1 MPLRKPLLP
10 DCFLTWTEP
19 PDDRGDEVFR
29 IVSWRRSLTLKG
41 HSFRE
46 FDREVVPLLDGRHD
60 IDTIAEEVSDLFDRP
75 DLEAA
80 LAMLEA
86 QGIVTDGAASDADPP
101 AHLSPQL
108 AWLGEAAPEGRQA
121 QGRLTAAT
129 VAVFGAF
136 GPGAAAARALA
147 AAGLGRLIIVDPGRV
162 GPSDPYF
169 SPLYR
174 AEDAGRPRAE
184 ALAESL
190 AALAPE
196 TGIAAHPERPA
207 DAAAIGALIETAD
220 LVLCCL
226 ESGELNLA
234 LKLNRACR
242 EARKRWIAGS
252 LEGTELV
259 VGPGFPGTADSACYM
274 CWRMREVAGA
284 ANPESRFA
292 LERRLDRL
300 QADLSHRREN
310 LAPGADIV
318 GGMLAAE
325 AISLLTG
332 SAEPS
337 LDERLLVVQ
346 LPGLRQSKHSVLRKP
361 GCPVCGSTEPP
372 TPPGSGGDAGAGS

>member
-1 MPLRKPLLP
+1 M
-10 DCFLTWTEP
+10 
-19 PDDRGDEVFR
+19 FR

-60 IDTIAEEVSDLFDRP
+60 LTSIAEAVADLFERP

-80 LAMLEA
+80 LGMLEA
-86 QGIVTDGAASDADPP
+86 QGIVVDAAGGEAEPP
-101 AHLSPQL
+101 ARLSPQL
-108 AWLGEAAPEGRQA
+108 AWLGEVAPEGRKA
-121 QGRLTAAT
+121 QRRFTGAT
-129 VAVFGAF
+129 VVLFGAG
-136 GPGAAAARALA
+136 GPGAVAARALA
-147 AAGLGRLIIVDPGRV
+147 AAGLGRLILVDPAQV
-162 GPSDPYF
+162 GPSDSYF
-169 SPLYR
+169 SALYH
-174 AEDAGRPRAE
+174 AEDMGRPRAE
-184 ALAESL
+184 VLATSL
-190 AALAPE
+190 SPFASE
-196 TGIAAHPERPA
+196 TEIVAHAERPP
-207 DAAAIGALIETAD
+207 DVAAIAALIEPAD

-242 EARKRWIAGS
+242 GAEKRWIAGS

-259 VGPGFPGTADSACYM
+259 VGPGFPGTEDAACYM

-300 QADLSHRREN
+300 QGDLSHRREN
-310 LAPGADIV
+310 VAPGADIV

-325 AISLLTG
+325 AISVLTG
-332 SAEPS
+332 AAESS
-337 LDERLLVVQ
+337 LDSRFLVVQ

-361 GCPVCGSTEPP
+361 GCPVCGVAHPP
-372 TPPGSGGDAGAGS
+372 TPPASAADAGATT

>member
-1 MPLRKPLLP
+1 MPLHKPLLP

-19 PDDRGDEVFR
+19 PDDHGDEVFR

-60 IDTIAEEVSDLFDRP
+60 LDTIAEAVSDLFDRP

-80 LAMLEA
+80 LGMLEA
-86 QGIVTDGAASDADPP
+86 QGIVVDVAGGEAEPP
-101 AHLSPQL
+101 ARLSPQL
-108 AWLGEAAPEGRQA
+108 AWLGEVAPEGREA
-121 QGRLTAAT
+121 QRRLTGAS
-129 VAVFGAF
+129 VALFGAG

-147 AAGLGRLIIVDPGRV
+147 AAGLGRLMLVDPAQV

-169 SPLYR
+169 SALYR
-174 AEDAGRPRAE
+174 AEDMGRPRAE
-184 ALAESL
+184 VL
-190 AALAPE
+190 AAGLAAVAPDMVV
-196 TGIAAHPERPA
+196 AAHAERPA
-207 DAAAIGALIETAD
+207 DVAAIAALIEPAD
-220 LVLCCL
+220 MVLCCL

-242 EARKRWIAGS
+242 AAAKRWIAGS

-259 VGPGFPGTADSACYM
+259 IGPGFPGTEDAACYM
-274 CWRMREVAGA
+274 CWRMREVAAA

-300 QADLSHRREN
+300 QSDLSHRREN

-332 SAEPS
+332 AGEPS
-337 LDERLLVVQ
+337 LDSRFLVIQ

-361 GCPVCGSTEPP
+361 GCPVCGVAQPP
-372 TPPGSGGDAGAGS
+372 APPASAADGGATS